1 MNEPRSPK
9 NIKKLAPFW
18 RTVLEVGSILFLF
31 YSNLLMGEYTH
42 SGMGEK
48 KGLVWAIQ
56 DIFTITNF
64 IIAIILAFIGYV
76 VFEIFR
82 RRF

>member
-1 MNEPRSPK
+1 VKDPK
-9 NIKKLAPFW
+9 DIKKLAPFW
-18 RTVLEVGSILFLF
+18 RTVLEVGSILFFF
-31 YSNLLMGEYTH
+31 YSNLLMGEYTG
-42 SGMGEK
+42 SGPGQK
-48 KGLVWAIQ
+48 RGLLWAIQ

-64 IIAIILAFIGYV
+64 IIACVLAFIGYV

>member
-1 MNEPRSPK
+1 MTSK
-9 NIKKLAPFW
+9 DVKKLAPFW

-31 YSNLLMGEYTH
+31 YSNLLMGEYTK

-48 KGLVWAIQ
+48 RGLLWAIQ

-64 IIAIILAFIGYV
+64 IIAITLAFIGYV